1 VPQNIVTSPALA
13 AEVRHGLIEED
24 DLNRW
29 IPKTKHA
36 IAFATII
43 FFCTSTALAADIT
56 GTVTN
61 KTTNKPAA
69 GDDVILL
76 RLAQG
81 MDEVAR
87 TKTDAQGHF
96 KLNVAD
102 AAAPHLVRVNHR
114 NVNYHKPAPP
124 GTTSVDIDVYDAAE
138 AVDKVSQ
145 SVNVMRLEADGGT
158 MRVIEMY
165 GINNASSPPRTLMS
179 PKSFEMVLP
188 EGATIT
194 QSLAAG
200 PGGMPVNSAPIP
212 TDQKNHYAFLFPIR
226 PGESRF
232 QVAYTIPYNGKARIE
247 PKLLRPTENFA
258 VSVPKSMQV
267 TPDPG
272 SKLQAKGEDAGMTVY
287 VASNAEAGAPVGFT
301 VSGTGTVPLDNS
313 ADSGGGDSGTAAQ
326 SPADATNRPGGGLG
340 NPVNTPDPLYKYRW
354 WIISVVA
361 LALVGGA
368 AYSMSGSAQNAV
380 AAKVLSTPQ
389 GFLKEELF
397 QLESDRLHSKISAED
412 YAKAKAALDLLM
424 LRVAARKN

>member
-1 VPQNIVTSPALA
+1 
-13 AEVRHGLIEED
+13 
-24 DLNRW
+24 LNLCSTR
-29 IPKTKHA
+29 TKHA
-36 IAFATII
+36 IALATAI
-43 FFCTSTALAADIT
+43 FLCTSLAFAADIT

-87 TKTDAQGHF
+87 TKTDAQGQF

-114 NVNYHKPAPP
+114 NVNYHKAAHP
-124 GTTSVDIDVYDAAE
+124 GTTSVNVDVYDAAE
-138 AVDKVSQ
+138 TLDKVSQ
-145 SVNVMRLEADGGT
+145 SVDVMRLEADGGT

-165 GINNASSPPRTLMS
+165 GINNASNPPKTLMS

-188 EGATIT
+188 EGAKIT
-194 QSLAAG
+194 QALAAG
-200 PGGMPVNSAPIP
+200 PGGMPVTSAPIP
-212 TDQKNHYAFLFPIR
+212 TNEKNHYTFLFPIR
-226 PGESRF
+226 PGETRF
-232 QVAYTIPYNGKARIE
+232 QIAYTMPYSGTAKIE

-267 TPDPG
+267 TPAPG
-272 SKLQAKGEDAGMTVY
+272 SKLQAKGEDAGMSVY
-287 VASNAEAGAPVGFT
+287 VAQNPAAGAPVGFT

-313 ADSGGGDSGTAAQ
+313 AENGGDAGAQTQ
-326 SPADATNRPGGGLG
+326 SPSDATNRPGGGLG
-340 NPVNTPDPLYKYRW
+340 TPVNTPDPLYKYRW
-354 WIISVVA
+354 WIIAVVA

-368 AYSMSGSAQNAV
+368 AYSMSSTGQNAV
-380 AAKVLSTPQ
+380 AAQQPSNQ
-389 GFLKEELF
+389 DFLKEELF
-397 QLESDRLHSKISAED
+397 HLESDRLHNKISADD

-424 LRVAARKN
+424 VRAASRKT

>member
-1 VPQNIVTSPALA
+1 MTRLIKTKYSLALA
-13 AEVRHGLIEED
+13 TA
-24 DLNRW
+24 
-29 IPKTKHA
+29 
-36 IAFATII
+36 II
-43 FFCTSTALAADIT
+43 FCSTVSFAADIT

-96 KLNVAD
+96 KLNLAD
-102 AAAPHLVRVNHR
+102 AAGPHLLRVNHR
-114 NVNYHKPAPP
+114 NVNYHKPVPP
-124 GTTSVDIDVYDAAE
+124 GTKSVDVDVFDAAE
-138 AVDKVSQ
+138 TLDKVSQ
-145 SVNVMRLEADGGT
+145 SVAVMRLEADGGT
-158 MRVIEMY
+158 LRVIEMY
-165 GINNASSPPRTLMS
+165 AITNASNPPRTLMS
-179 PKSFEMVLP
+179 PKSFEVVLP
-188 EGATIT
+188 DGAKIT

-232 QVAYTIPYNGKARIE
+232 QVAYTVPYDGKAKIE

-258 VSVPKSMQV
+258 VSVPKSMQLSP
-267 TPDPG
+267 TAG
-272 SKLQAKGEDAGMTVY
+272 SKLQAKGEDAGMSVY
-287 VASNAEAGAPVGFT
+287 VAQNAAVGAPVGFT

-313 ADSGGGDSGTAAQ
+313 ADSGGGDSGAPAQ

-340 NPVNTPDPLYKYRW
+340 TPVNTPDPLYKYRW

-368 AYSMSGSAQNAV
+368 AYSMSAPTQNAV
-380 AAKVLSTPQ
+380 AAKGQATPQ
-389 GFLKEELF
+389 DFLKEELF
-397 QLESDRLHSKISAED
+397 HLESDRLHSKISAED

-424 LRVAARKN
+424 LRVAAKKGSRA